1 MSDSY
6 EMIFVVVVFFFII
19 LWVRS
24 SVGKAAKQAERMKKE
39 GEVNKQVGITTSSS
53 FASAAGSAVQKREA
67 FASQAAG
74 RPSSPIN
81 YPSAQPGR
89 PAAQG
94 GRQNANTRASQK
106 PAARAQGG
114 AAAGAAADESLST
127 TEMLAQKAKLDQ
139 IEHQKEQMEQRR
151 HEQQYYRNY
160 NYAKRYLLGDPVSPT
175 EKLIYCPNCA
185 AENLIKIHENP
196 KKYNCYFCREKLDG

>member
-67 FASQAAG
+67 FASQSAG

-81 YPSAQPGR
+81 YPAAQGNR
-89 PAAQG
+89 PAA
-94 GRQNANTRASQK
+94 NTRPAQRNTARPQSAAVSQQ
-106 PAARAQGG
+106 AAQ
-114 AAAGAAADESLST
+114 DSLST
-127 TEMLAQKAKLDQ
+127 TEMLAKKAQMDQ
-139 IEHQKEQMEQRR
+139 VEHQREKLEQKR

-196 KKYNCYFCREKLDG
+196 KKYNCYFCREKLDV

>member
-67 FASQAAG
+67 FASQSAG

-81 YPSAQPGR
+81 YPAAQGNR
-89 PAAQG
+89 PAA
-94 GRQNANTRASQK
+94 NTR
-106 PAARAQGG
+106 PAQRNTARPQS
-114 AAAGAAADESLST
+114 AAASKQAAQDSLST
-127 TEMLAQKAKLDQ
+127 TEMLAKKAQMDQ
-139 IEHQKEQMEQRR
+139 VEHQREKLEQKR

-196 KKYNCYFCREKLDG
+196 KKYNCYFCREKLDV